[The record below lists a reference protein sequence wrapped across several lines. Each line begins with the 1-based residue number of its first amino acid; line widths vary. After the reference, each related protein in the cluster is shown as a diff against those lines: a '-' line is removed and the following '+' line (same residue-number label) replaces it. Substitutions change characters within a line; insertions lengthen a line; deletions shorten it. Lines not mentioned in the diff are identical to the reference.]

1 VGKISKYANILKNQ
15 VEEEIVTGFTDDTL
29 LQWLGIDRKNHKN
42 INEAT
47 YYTCLK
53 LLSETMGKLPLK
65 FLRAEGE
72 GYVQAEMTPI
82 SYLLTVRP
90 NRFTSPT
97 NFWTALE
104 MNTQHFGNGYAWLR
118 GYFRRDGG
126 YTATYDVK
134 DIWLLPSN
142 CVRVTMDDAGIFGD
156 TGEIYY
162 EYDDPKSGRQY
173 IFRRTEIMHFKTWYS
188 FDGIMGAPVG
198 EILKGMID
206 GTLNSQEFLANLYK
220 NGVTARYAM
229 QYTGDLD
236 KERREKLKAKFA
248 DKLTGPENAGKV
260 VPVPKSLTLTPLEQG
275 NLANNQYMEL
285 KKYSAQ
291 QIAAAFGIKPTQLN
305 DYEKSSYANAEM
317 QQLSFLVDTMLYRI
331 RQYEDEINYICLTHR
346 EAADGYVFKFNEK
359 VLLRTD
365 SKSQMEMLAQGVNN
379 GIYTP
384 NEARGYLNMPAKPGG
399 DQLMMNGNYIPVTQV
414 GQQYGNVFLIPAYG
428 EVAPAQLGYFRGVSA
443 DPAQEGGNGNG
454 DG

>member
-1 VGKISKYANILKNQ
+1 MGKISKYANILKNE
-15 VEEEIVTGFTDDTL
+15 VEEEITGWTDDAL

-53 LLSETMGKLPLK
+53 ILSETMGKLPLK
-65 FLRAEGE
+65 FLKAEGE
-72 GYVQAEMTPI
+72 GYVKAEMTPV

-118 GYFRRDGG
+118 GAFRWNGG
-126 YTATYDVK
+126 YAETYDVK

-142 CVRVTMDDAGIFGD
+142 SVQVTMDDAGIFGD

-162 EYDDPKSGRQY
+162 QYSDPKSGIQY
-173 IFRRTEIMHFKTWYS
+173 MFRRNEIMHIKTWYS

-236 KERREKLKAKFA
+236 KERREKLKVKFA

-260 VPVPKSLTLTPLEQG
+260 IPVPKSLTLQPLEQG

-317 QQLSFLVDTMLYRI
+317 QQLSFLIDTMLYRI
-331 RQYEDEINYICLTHR
+331 KQYEDEINYICLTQR
-346 EAADGYVFKFNEK
+346 EAADGFIFKFNEK
-359 VLLRTD
+359 ALLRTD
-365 SKSQMEMLAQGVNN
+365 SKNQIEMLAQGVNN

-384 NEARGYLNMPAKPGG
+384 NEARGYLNLPAMQGG
-399 DQLMMNGNYIPVTQV
+399 DQLVMNGNYIPITQV
-414 GQQYGNVFLIPAYG
+414 GQQYGNTIAIPAVDK
-428 EVAPAQLGYFRGVSA
+428 VAPAQLFWI
-443 DPAQEGGNGNG
+443 QERLAEINQKGGNDNG